1 MLLCNVFGVGLRH
14 SVEME
19 NQMRDAHGR
28 REQSTNQDTSA
39 AFLGEQLGEMREL
52 VKLLRP
58 GQQEQTPIPEEPRR
72 PSVVTDKNGAVYINI
87 RGLLPMSNRTKV
99 PYLAT
104 SSSCSMIVL
113 METHLSPS
121 IQDAEVAIAG
131 YTLFKADWEERTHGC

>member
-19 NQMRDAHGR
+19 NHMRDAHGR

-58 GQQEQTPIPEEPRR
+58 GQQEQTPIPHPRPEAEEPRR
-72 PSVVTDKNGAVYINI
+72 PSVVTDKNGAVYMNI

-99 PYLAT
+99 AYLRDLAT

-121 IQDAEVAIAG
+121 IQDA
-131 YTLFKADWEERTHGC
+131 